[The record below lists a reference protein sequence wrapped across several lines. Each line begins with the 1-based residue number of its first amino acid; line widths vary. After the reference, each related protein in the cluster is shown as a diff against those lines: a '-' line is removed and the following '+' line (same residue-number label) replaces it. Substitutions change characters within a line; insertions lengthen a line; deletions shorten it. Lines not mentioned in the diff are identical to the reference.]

1 MNIVNAQF
9 VTSVSNKNNILKTT
23 LPEIAISGR
32 SNVGKSSFINM
43 LANRNK
49 LAKTSQ
55 TPGKTRLINYF
66 NFDNKFMLV
75 DLPGFGYAQISKQE
89 QIKWGELIEGYL
101 LESKNLKRVLQL
113 VDIRHLPTANDI
125 QMVNFLYYNN
135 IPFNVI
141 LTKADKLS
149 ATQIIKQ
156 REVISRALKMT
167 PNDVYVTSSL
177 KKTGKEEVLT
187 LIENII
193 NTESIKEQ
201 NV

>member
-1 MNIVNAQF
+1 MNILKAEF
-9 VTSVSNKNNILKTT
+9 VTSIANKKNILKTD

-43 LANRNK
+43 IANRNK
-49 LAKTSQ
+49 LAKTSS

-75 DLPGFGYAQISKQE
+75 DLPGFGFARISKEE
-89 QIKWGELIEGYL
+89 QFKWGELIEGYL
-101 LESKNLKRVLQL
+101 KESENLKRVLQL

-135 IPFNVI
+135 IPFNII

-149 ATQIIKQ
+149 STQIQKQ
-156 REVISRALKMT
+156 REVISRALKLT

-177 KKTGKEEVLT
+177 KKKGKDEVLS

-193 NTESIKEQ
+193 NVG
-201 NV
+201 N

>member
-9 VTSVSNKNNILKTT
+9 VTSIANKKNILKTS
-23 LPEIAISGR
+23 LPEIAVSGR

-49 LAKTSQ
+49 LAKTSS

-75 DLPGFGYAQISKQE
+75 DLPGFGYAQISKEE

-101 LESKNLKRVLQL
+101 KESENLKRVLQL
-113 VDIRHLPTANDI
+113 IDIRHLPTANDI

-149 ATQIIKQ
+149 KTQIAKQ
-156 REVISRALKMT
+156 RDVISRALKMT
-167 PNDVYVTSSL
+167 ANDVYVTSAV
-177 KKTGKEEVLT
+177 KKNGKEEVLA

-193 NTESIKEQ
+193 NI
-201 NV
+201 NN